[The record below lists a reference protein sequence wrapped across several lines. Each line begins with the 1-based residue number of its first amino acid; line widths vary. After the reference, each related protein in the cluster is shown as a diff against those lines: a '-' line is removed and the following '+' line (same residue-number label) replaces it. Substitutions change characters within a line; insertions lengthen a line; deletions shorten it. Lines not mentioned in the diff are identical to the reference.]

1 MNNEYVSVGAIIE
14 KERQARQERISK
26 ALGTQIADNIDE
38 TLEKAQLDELNETI
52 EKGELLPEVAEYK
65 KDLESQKIS
74 KADAE
79 IYLNKI
85 QREIAAGGGF
95 TSKKLKQLKDVTVGY
110 IAGIEEE

>member
-1 MNNEYVSVGAIIE
+1 MDNEYVSVGAIIE

-26 ALGTQIADNIDE
+26 ALGTSIADNVDE
-38 TLEKAQLDELNETI
+38 TLEKAQLDNLNETI

-85 QREIAAGGGF
+85 QREIASGGGF

-110 IAGIEEE
+110 IAGLGDE